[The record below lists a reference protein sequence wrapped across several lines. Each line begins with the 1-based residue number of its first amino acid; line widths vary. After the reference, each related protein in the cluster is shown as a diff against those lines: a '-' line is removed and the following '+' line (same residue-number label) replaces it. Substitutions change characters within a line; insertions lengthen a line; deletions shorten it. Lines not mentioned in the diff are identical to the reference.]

1 MREIVMIPSVDML
14 VKVEAIKTGEGAFQ
28 NGSLG
33 WRLPGRQEKPDSEC
47 PQAPQG

>member
-1 MREIVMIPSVDML
+1 MISSVDMF
-14 VKVEAIKTGEGAFQ
+14 VEVEALKIRARAFQ

-33 WRLPGRQEKPDSEC
+33 WRLPVRQEKPDSEC